1 MTLPEI
7 VIPFLLA
14 LCLGGVIG
22 LERSHSGH
30 SAGFRTYSL
39 VALAS
44 TMLMWIATSAT
55 GWNAA
60 VLGGT
65 MLSDPSRVVQGI
77 LTGVGFLG
85 AGVIVKDGF
94 TIRGLTTAASIWV
107 TASLGI
113 MVGSAQY
120 TAAILATMMT
130 LVALTVFRSVENR
143 IPRRR
148 YVRFHVTFLRHSA
161 LPEPELRAFVTGH
174 GYTVEDVSYE
184 LKGGGTTFEYQLN
197 MWSKSSGSHSALAP
211 AFANMPDVLEL
222 SVLPSRD

>member
-1 MTLPEI
+1 MNIPEI
-7 VIPFLLA
+7 VAPFLLA
-14 LCLGGVIG
+14 ICLGGAIG

-44 TMLMWIATSAT
+44 TMLMWIATSAA
-55 GWNAA
+55 GWHAA
-60 VLGGT
+60 VAGGL

-120 TAAILATMMT
+120 TAAILATLMT
-130 LVALTVFRSVENR
+130 LTALTVFRSVESLS
-143 IPRRR
+143 PRRR
-148 YVRFHVTFLRHSA
+148 YVRFHVTFPRNKA
-161 LPEPELRAFVTGH
+161 MTEPELRAFVAGH
-174 GYTVEDVSYE
+174 GYTVEEVSYE
-184 LKGGGTTFEYQLN
+184 LKGSGSTFEYQLN
-197 MWSKSSGSHSALAP
+197 MWSKFSGSHSALVP
-211 AFANMPDVLEL
+211 AMTNMPDVLEL